1 MMANALILC
10 LDEKERQRLMSIVGK
25 GVHPVRTVNRAR
37 ILLFSEQ
44 GYTAEEIGTMVQLS
58 QSTVNN
64 VRRRFI
70 MEGLDRA
77 LWDLPRP
84 GKPKKIFCKEE
95 AIITTIATSEAPDG
109 HARWTLQMIADR
121 TVELT
126 DLDYLSKET
135 VSQVLKKVNLNPGK
149 IFSGVLAR

>member
-1 MMANALILC
+1 MANALILY
-10 LDEKERQRLMSIVGK
+10 LSEKERQTLKSMVAK
-25 GVHPVRTVNRAR
+25 GTRPVRTLNRAR

-44 GYTAEEIGTMVQLS
+44 CYTAEEIGIMVQVS
-58 QSTVNN
+58 CSTVHN

-70 MEGLDRA
+70 KEGLERA

-84 GKPKKIFCKEE
+84 GKPKKIFCREE
-95 AIITTIATSEAPDG
+95 AIITTIATSEPPDG
-109 HARWTLQMIADR
+109 YTRWTLQMIANR

-135 VSQVLKKVNLNPGK
+135 VSQVLKKVN
-149 IFSGVLAR
+149 